1 MQVLDGNSESLDYI
15 FVNENFL
22 RKNPELDMIH
32 FNTDY
37 MSRLSDHD
45 PLIAMKLTSLLGA
58 LGRYEAASTAAF
70 VFFWGYI
77 EI

>member
-1 MQVLDGNSESLDYI
+1 
-15 FVNENFL
+15 
-22 RKNPELDMIH
+22 MIH

-37 MSRLSDHD
+37 TSRLSDHD